1 MPLIV
6 ATTFAQQPSA
16 THQGSARTPL
26 GPIYSMSVTNIK
38 KNCRPQEIKYSLL
51 DHLDLFFKRQG
62 STFVSTFVSWFLKV

>member
-26 GPIYSMSVTNIK
+26 GPKVAFEVLLTTDD
-38 KNCRPQEIKYSLL
+38 EVESLPEHGGV
-51 DHLDLFFKRQG
+51 DDQG
-62 STFVSTFVSWFLKV
+62 HRH